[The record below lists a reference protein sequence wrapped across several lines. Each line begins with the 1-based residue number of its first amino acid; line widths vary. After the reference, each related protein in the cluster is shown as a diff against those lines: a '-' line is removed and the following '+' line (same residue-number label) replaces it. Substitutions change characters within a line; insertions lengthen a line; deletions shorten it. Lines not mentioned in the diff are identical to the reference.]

1 MLVKFLINAFQYFC
15 KNQIMKN
22 YFLLLFSLLIC
33 ITTIQAQEENTFPKG
48 FNQNK
53 VFIGTSINLG
63 LSNNFFNIGL
73 NPEIGYS
80 LTEWL
85 DAGVVANLNYYTQ
98 SGSVTKDKNFNY
110 GGGGFLRVWPISFL
124 HLQIQP
130 EYNWI
135 NSTRTYNNGNQSASY
150 NYNAGSLLAGIGYG
164 SRQIG
169 SRFSHFTIM
178 IDVLQQMN
186 SPYRDQYGDPQ
197 PVFRA
202 GFGVYLNS
210 KR

>member
-1 MLVKFLINAFQYFC
+1 M
-15 KNQIMKN
+15 MKN
-22 YFLLLFSLLIC
+22 TFLLLVILLFGFN
-33 ITTIQAQEENTFPKG
+33 TLNAQNENAAPKG
-48 FNQNK
+48 FDKNK

-73 NPEIGYS
+73 NPQLGYS
-80 LTEWL
+80 ITEWL
-85 DAGVVANLNYYTQ
+85 DAGVVVNLNYYTQ
-98 SGSVTKDKNFNY
+98 SSSVTKDKNFNY
-110 GGGGFLRVWPISFL
+110 GGGGFLRVWPINFL

-135 NSTRTYNNGNQSASY
+135 SSTRTYNNATQSAKF

-164 SRQIG
+164 SRQVG

>member
-1 MLVKFLINAFQYFC
+1 MMRKSILLINILA
-15 KNQIMKN
+15 
-22 YFLLLFSLLIC
+22 IC
-33 ITTIQAQEENTFPKG
+33 FHITYAQDETTSAKG
-48 FNQNK
+48 LDKKK

-73 NPEIGYS
+73 NPQVGYS
-80 LTEWL
+80 ITEWL
-85 DAGVVANLNYYTQ
+85 DAGLVANLNYYSQ
-98 SGSVTKDKNFNY
+98 SGTVTKDKNFNY
-110 GGGGFLRVWPISFL
+110 GGGGFLRVWPVNFL

-135 NSTRTYNNGNQSASY
+135 SSTRTYNNGNQSASF

-178 IDVLQQMN
+178 IDILQQMN

-210 KR
+210 KH

>member
-1 MLVKFLINAFQYFC
+1 MLIIHFVKNKFMKKRFAFILIFVS
-15 KNQIMKN
+15 
-22 YFLLLFSLLIC
+22 SLQV
-33 ITTIQAQEENTFPKG
+33 TYAQDDHMPVKG
-48 FNQNK
+48 FNKNR

-80 LTEWL
+80 LTDWL
-85 DAGVVANLNYYTQ
+85 DAGVVGNLNYFTQ
-98 SGSVTKDKNFNY
+98 SSTFTKDKNVNY
-110 GGGGFLRVWPISFL
+110 GGGGFLRIWPINFL

-135 NSTRTYNNGNQSASY
+135 SSSRTFNNGAPSTSFTNNTASV
-150 NYNAGSLLAGIGYG
+150 LAGIGYG
-164 SRQIG
+164 SRQVG

-178 IDVLQQMN
+178 IDLLQQLN
-186 SPYRDQYGDPQ
+186 SPYRDQFGDPQ

>member
-1 MLVKFLINAFQYFC
+1 L
-15 KNQIMKN
+15 QI
-22 YFLLLFSLLIC
+22 LF
-33 ITTIQAQEENTFPKG
+33 AQDDNMPVKG
-48 FNQNK
+48 FNTNR
-53 VFIGTSINLG
+53 VFVGTSINLG

-80 LTEWL
+80 LTDWL
-85 DAGVVANLNYYTQ
+85 DAGVVANFNYFTQ
-98 SGSVTKDKNFNY
+98 SSTFSKDKNFNY
-110 GGGGFLRVWPISFL
+110 GGGGFLRIWPVNFL

-135 NSTRTYNNGNQSASY
+135 SSSRTFNNGAPSTSFTNNTA
-150 NYNAGSLLAGIGYG
+150 SLLAGIGYG

-178 IDVLQQMN
+178 IDLLQEFN
-186 SPYRDQYGDPQ
+186 SPYRDQFGDPQ

-202 GFGVYLNS
+202 GFGVYLKS

>member
-1 MLVKFLINAFQYFC
+1 MKKRFAFILIFVS
-15 KNQIMKN
+15 
-22 YFLLLFSLLIC
+22 SLQV
-33 ITTIQAQEENTFPKG
+33 TYAQDDHMPVKG
-48 FNQNK
+48 FNKNR

-80 LTEWL
+80 LTDWL
-85 DAGVVANLNYYTQ
+85 DAGVVGNLNYFTQ
-98 SGSVTKDKNFNY
+98 SSTFTKDKNVNY
-110 GGGGFLRVWPISFL
+110 GGGGFLRIWPINFL

-135 NSTRTYNNGNQSASY
+135 SSSRTFNNGAPSTSFTNNTASV
-150 NYNAGSLLAGIGYG
+150 LAGIGYG
-164 SRQIG
+164 SRQVG

-178 IDVLQQMN
+178 IDLLQEVN
-186 SPYRDQYGDPQ
+186 SPYRDQFGDPQ

>member
-1 MLVKFLINAFQYFC
+1 MKKNILLFLIFLTSFQMLKAQDENNA
-15 KNQIMKN
+15 
-22 YFLLLFSLLIC
+22 
-33 ITTIQAQEENTFPKG
+33 AKG
-48 FNQNK
+48 FNRNK
-53 VFIGTSINLG
+53 VFVGTSINLG

-80 LTEWL
+80 LNEWL
-85 DAGVVANLNYYTQ
+85 DAGFVANLNYYTQ
-98 SGSVTKDKNFNY
+98 TGTVSKDKNFNY
-110 GGGGFLRVWPISFL
+110 GAGGFLRVWPVNFI

-135 NSTRTYNNGNQSASY
+135 SSTRTYSNGNQSASF

>member
-1 MLVKFLINAFQYFC
+1 MKKRFAFILIFVS
-15 KNQIMKN
+15 
-22 YFLLLFSLLIC
+22 SLQV
-33 ITTIQAQEENTFPKG
+33 TYAQDDHMPVKG
-48 FNQNK
+48 FNKNR

-80 LTEWL
+80 LTDWL
-85 DAGVVANLNYYTQ
+85 DAGVVGNLNYFTQ
-98 SGSVTKDKNFNY
+98 SSTFTKDKNVNY
-110 GGGGFLRVWPISFL
+110 GGGGFLRIWPINFL

-135 NSTRTYNNGNQSASY
+135 SSSRTFNNGAPSTSFTNNTASV
-150 NYNAGSLLAGIGYG
+150 LAGIGYG
-164 SRQIG
+164 SRQVG

-178 IDVLQQMN
+178 IDLLQQLN
-186 SPYRDQYGDPQ
+186 SPYRDQFGDPQ

>member
-1 MLVKFLINAFQYFC
+1 
-15 KNQIMKN
+15 MKKLL
-22 YFLLLFSLLIC
+22 LLLFIALVSVQ
-33 ITTIQAQEENTFPKG
+33 ITNAQEENNTPKG
-48 FNQNK
+48 FNTNK

-80 LTEWL
+80 LNEWL
-85 DAGVVANLNYYTQ
+85 DAGFVANLNYYTQ
-98 SGSVTKDKNFNY
+98 SSSITKDKNFNY
-110 GGGGFLRVWPISFL
+110 GAGGFLRIWPVNFL

-135 NSTRTYNNGNQSASY
+135 SSTRTFNNGSPSASF

-178 IDVLQQMN
+178 IDILQQFN

-202 GFGVYLNS
+202 GFGVYLKP